1 MTRPNRSWM
10 RGASWRE
17 LWPVL
22 TADQLSRIT
31 AYGTPDDLAAGDIV
45 WSAGSPTTGLVV
57 VESGTVDVV
66 RDPIRDLP
74 EEPVVTHGP
83 GRFAGE
89 FSLFTGQTRF
99 VSARM
104 TDAGRIHRIPLGRFR
119 DLMADD
125 PEIGDIVL
133 RALLGRRR
141 LLQHT
146 AAARS
151 IEITGHENSAAC
163 LALRV
168 YAERQMLPHLFIDAA
183 SAEGQALAGHYRLKP
198 PDLPSVI
205 VLGDPLPR
213 ATPGGLAER
222 IGLSLQPADGTA
234 DLAIV
239 GGGPGG
245 LAAAVYGASEGLSTV
260 LLDGVG
266 VGGQAAA
273 SSRIENYLG
282 FPFGLSGG
290 DLTDL
295 GHIQALKFGARIAS
309 PCRVTGLHPGR
320 EEITLTV
327 SDGATVRAR
336 AVILATGAAYRRLPI
351 ERWEDF
357 EGSGIYFAATELE
370 ARTCE
375 GQPVTVIGGA
385 NSAGQAALF
394 LAGRGNHVTLAVRS
408 PDLGSEM
415 SAYLVDRLRAHSGVT
430 IRVATEVTAV
440 DGDTSLRQVT
450 LRHRENGQAADQPC
464 HGLFCFIGADPMT
477 SWLTEV
483 ALDGDGF
490 IRTGTDLGPGE
501 LGPAWHALARQ
512 PLPFETTIPRVFA
525 VGDVRHDSMK
535 RIAAAAGEGASAVR
549 SVHAALALPQAA
561 TT

>member
-1 MTRPNRSWM
+1 MTRASGPGI
-10 RGASWRE
+10 RGANWRE

-22 TADQLSRIT
+22 TKDQARRIT
-31 AYGTPDDLAAGDIV
+31 AYGTPDDLAAGDTV
-45 WSAGSPTTGLVV
+45 WSAGGPTAELVV

-74 EEPVVTHGP
+74 AEPVVTHGP
-83 GRFAGE
+83 GRLAGE
-89 FSLFTGQTRF
+89 FSLFTRQKRF

-104 TDAGRIHRIPLGRFR
+104 TDAGRIHRIGLGRFR

-125 PEIGDIVL
+125 PEISDIVL

-151 IEITGHENSAAC
+151 IEIIGHENSAAC

-168 YAERQMLPHLFIDAA
+168 YAQRQMLPHTWIDAA
-183 SAEGQALAGHYRLKP
+183 SPEGQSLTRHYRLNA
-198 PDLPSVI
+198 PDLPAVL
-205 VLGDPLPR
+205 VLGDPIPC
-213 ATPGGLAER
+213 ATPGELAER
-222 IGLSLQPADGTA
+222 IGLSLQAADGTA
-234 DLAIV
+234 DLAVV

-260 LLDGVG
+260 LLDGIG

-282 FPFGLSGG
+282 FPFGLSGAE
-290 DLTDL
+290 LTDL

-309 PCRVTGLHPGR
+309 PCKVTRLDISG
-320 EEITLTV
+320 EEITLTI
-327 SDGATVRAR
+327 SDGSTLRAR

-351 ERWEDF
+351 ERWEEF
-357 EGSGIYFAATELE
+357 EGAGIYFAATSIE
-370 ARTCE
+370 ARSCQ
-375 GQPVTVIGGA
+375 GKPVTVIGGA

-394 LAGRGNHVTLAVRS
+394 LAASGNAVTLAVRS
-408 PDLGSEM
+408 HDLGAEM
-415 SAYLVDRLRAHSGVT
+415 SAYLVDRLRAHPAVT
-430 IRVATEVTAV
+430 IRLSTEVIAI
-440 DGDTSLRQVT
+440 DGDTSLRQIT
-450 LRHRENGQAADQPC
+450 LRHQASGDTAEQPC

-477 SWLTEV
+477 SWLTGV
-483 ALDGDGF
+483 TLHDDGF
-490 IRTGTDLGPGE
+490 IPTGTDLRVQD
-501 LGPAWHALARQ
+501 LGQAWQALGRQ

-525 VGDVRHDSMK
+525 VGDVRHGSMK
-535 RIAAAAGEGASAVR
+535 RIAAAVGEGASAVR
-549 SVHAALALPQAA
+549 SVHAAIAA
-561 TT
+561 PKAAK